1 MLLATNNTV
10 IYGAGDRFS
19 PNDSKTASEATGFGA
34 VGRFGGVAEQLDAAL
49 QPGSRR
55 LEMLAALWAR
65 QTGRAIVVAPG
76 QRG

>member
-1 MLLATNNTV
+1 MLLETNNTV
-10 IYGAGDRFS
+10 ISGVGEGFS
-19 PNDSKTASEATGFGA
+19 PDDSRTASEATGRDA
-34 VGRFGGVAEQLDAAL
+34 VGLFGGVAEQLDAAL